1 MTKLLETSWWK
12 FSDHGFSVKVA
23 CGIMQQKQGRKLTEC
38 VSLQERAKMDSM
50 KFIES
55 GHVALEMRGSLEI
68 MCFQWG

>member
-1 MTKLLETSWWK
+1 
-12 FSDHGFSVKVA
+12 VA

-68 MCFQWG
+68 M